1 MTFYYSLIEYFKGS
15 RAELKKVV
23 WPTRAETI
31 RYTLLVIGISLVVAI
46 ILGLFDILLIY
57 IIKTFLI

>member
-1 MTFYYSLIEYFKGS
+1 MTIYYNLVEYFKGS

-31 RYTLLVIGISLVVAI
+31 RYTLLVIGISLGVAV
-46 ILGLFDILLIY
+46 ILGLFDILFAY

>member
-1 MTFYYSLIEYFKGS
+1 MTRYYNLIEYLKGS

-31 RYTLLVIGISLVVAI
+31 RYTLLVIGISLGVAF
-46 ILGLFDILLIY
+46 ILGLFDILFAY